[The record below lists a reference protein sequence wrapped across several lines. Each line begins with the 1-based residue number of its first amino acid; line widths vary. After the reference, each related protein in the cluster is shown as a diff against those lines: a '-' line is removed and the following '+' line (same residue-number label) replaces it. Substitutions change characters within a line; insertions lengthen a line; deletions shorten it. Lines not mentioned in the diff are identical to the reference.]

1 MPSSPSVPVAQNV
14 HPILHPTWEETH
26 RVTRP
31 PLSWRITTLST
42 LCPSCVSTTIFVVL
56 PSFDVWQ
63 SAMVVV
69 RSANL
74 RGIWSRANWGMPGT
88 RDFER
93 STASRPASA
102 SRTAACRMA
111 RQCFAAVSVPRFG
124 PRPSSRNDMS
134 ADLSKRE
141 VRVSFLGGAI
151 AAVDAVGRRGEVR
164 RGAGV
169 RSPPVPGS
177 RARAPWCGVG
187 VGWWGSLGHMEAA
200 ALNLYIFGKSQ
211 I

>member
-1 MPSSPSVPVAQNV
+1 
-14 HPILHPTWEETH
+14 
-26 RVTRP
+26 
-31 PLSWRITTLST
+31 
-42 LCPSCVSTTIFVVL
+42 
-56 PSFDVWQ
+56 
-63 SAMVVV
+63 
-69 RSANL
+69 
-74 RGIWSRANWGMPGT
+74 
-88 RDFER
+88 
-93 STASRPASA
+93 
-102 SRTAACRMA
+102 
-111 RQCFAAVSVPRFG
+111 
-124 PRPSSRNDMS
+124 MS

-151 AAVDAVGRRGEVR
+151 AAVYAVGRRGGVR